1 VYDERQVRSARIC
14 GMVWQ
19 QQTST
24 PDSNQPEP
32 NDGGPYPSGGSIVVL
47 LPIVGTLPPSAG
59 RLSALFGLLV
69 RAAAVVHWAPC
80 RLVRRLTSLPP
91 ARQTAGPLQ
100 RPDWEATQSA
110 AIRWIEVPPLLSVHL
125 FTWLKAERERER
137 DAHARSDRLSDV
149 CVAALRLALLHTS
162 ATKPQV
168 SSGAATLGRN
178 SKPTHLAWRDRPL
191 GHHQRKLAGL
201 GADGSEKYLIF
212 SPLQLSPPLHMESA
226 QSGLIS
232 QIAAH
237 TRQFIFTL
245 Q

>member
-137 DAHARSDRLSDV
+137 ETHTHEATVCLTCVWPRFGWLCFTRAPPSRKSLVVPQLLAETASPHTWHGGTDHWATIRESWLDWVPTARKS
-149 CVAALRLALLHTS
+149 
-162 ATKPQV
+162 
-168 SSGAATLGRN
+168 
-178 SKPTHLAWRDRPL
+178 
-191 GHHQRKLAGL
+191 
-201 GADGSEKYLIF
+201 I
-212 SPLQLSPPLHMESA
+212 
-226 QSGLIS
+226 
-232 QIAAH
+232 
-237 TRQFIFTL
+237 
-245 Q
+245 